1 VNPPPTESSHIP
13 YDEDY
18 RKTDRELLDEIEKSY
33 ANPTQSLSVDE
44 SAERHAARQELRK
57 RLADQT
63 LQELPNNSPELKKQR
78 GIFQRQSLPTIGS
91 SSAITP
97 QQMAAFQ
104 LQSAA
109 NDAERN
115 RLAADSAA
123 VAKRTGL
130 SVEYFTAS
138 PARKRE
144 ILGIEIAELEAQKVG
159 ASKETVAMKQKL
171 IDKKRIQ
178 LQKIKG

>member
-1 VNPPPTESSHIP
+1 
-13 YDEDY
+13 
-18 RKTDRELLDEIEKSY
+18 
-33 ANPTQSLSVDE
+33 
-44 SAERHAARQELRK
+44 
-57 RLADQT
+57 
-63 LQELPNNSPELKKQR
+63 
-78 GIFQRQSLPTIGS
+78 
-91 SSAITP
+91 
-97 QQMAAFQ
+97 MAAFQ

-109 NDAERN
+109 NDAERK
-115 RLAADSAA
+115 RLAEDSAA

-178 LQKIKG
+178 LQKIRG